1 MYRNFQR
8 ILFFPFQIPGNDM
21 LYYGDLSY
29 KQELVSLSK
38 VVLENLLCAVQEEPS
53 QVFPVWFS

>member
-1 MYRNFQR
+1 
-8 ILFFPFQIPGNDM
+8 M

-38 VVLENLLCAVQEEPS
+38 VVLENLLFAVQEEPS

>member
-1 MYRNFQR
+1 
-8 ILFFPFQIPGNDM
+8 M

-38 VVLENLLCAVQEEPS
+38 VILENLLCAVQEEPS